1 MLVIQMLFT
10 ILGSLIPFAVWFF
23 VILIIIKKAKG
34 ANNANDN
41 GSYENQQYPMNGY
54 NGQGNM
60 NSNKYNTINSHYS
73 QQTLNG
79 NGSGTFIPNNGGH
92 THAYE
97 HKVQPIEEASVM
109 ERFEDRKEAYIERKQ
124 QMKAD
129 LPKTSYSK
137 MEEIN
142 NGYVNNG
149 YVNNGYNT
157 NGYNNY
163 GQNGDMASVSN
174 RNEEL
179 VICKYCGANNIVPIS
194 RTKAYNCYFCR
205 ENIK

>member
-1 MLVIQMLFT
+1 MLVIQMLLT
-10 ILGSLIPFAVWFF
+10 IFGSLIPFAVWII
-23 VILIIIKKAKG
+23 VIVMIVKKAK
-34 ANNANDN
+34 ATKNTNDN
-41 GSYENQQYPMNGY
+41 GSYGNQQYPTNGN
-54 NGQGNM
+54 NGQGNV
-60 NSNKYNTINSHYS
+60 NPNRYSTINSHYS

-79 NGSGTFIPNNGGH
+79 NASGIFVSNNGGH

-97 HKVQPIEEASVM
+97 HKVQPIEEASVI

-142 NGYVNNG
+142 NGYGNN
-149 YVNNGYNT
+149 VYNT
-157 NGYNNY
+157 NSYNNY

-174 RNEEL
+174 RNEENI
-179 VICKYCGANNIVPIS
+179 ICKYCGANNIVPVS

-205 ENIK
+205 EII

>member
-1 MLVIQMLFT
+1 MLFT

-23 VILIIIKKAKG
+23 VIVIIIKKTKG
-34 ANNANDN
+34 ANKADDN
-41 GSYENQQYPMNGY
+41 GSYGNQQYPMNSY
-54 NGQGNM
+54 NGQSNMGNI
-60 NSNKYNTINSHYS
+60 NSNRYSTINSHYS

-79 NGSGTFIPNNGGH
+79 NGAGTFIPNNGGH

-97 HKVQPIEEASVM
+97 HKVQPIEEASVI

-137 MEEIN
+137 REEIN
-142 NGYVNNG
+142 NGYGNNG
-149 YVNNGYNT
+149 YVNNSYNT

-179 VICKYCGANNIVPIS
+179 VTCKYCGANNIVPVS

-205 ENIK
+205 EII